1 MPHLSGLGPLL
12 PTAPQP
18 PVAIDPPSLG
28 PSSLAPSG
36 SLSPSGT
43 PGASFSDIMS
53 SAINQVESAHD
64 SAQQSVDKFLSGD
77 GDDLHSTILAT
88 QRADLEF
95 QMFMQVR
102 NKVVSAYQEVMKM
115 QL

>member
-1 MPHLSGLGPLL
+1 MNLSGLGSLIPVPPQLAAPAL
-12 PTAPQP
+12 TA
-18 PVAIDPPSLG
+18 AAG
-28 PSSLAPSG
+28 PASAS
-36 SLSPSGT
+36 T
-43 PGASFSDIMS
+43 GASFSDMLS
-53 SAINQVESAHD
+53 GAINEVESSRNA
-64 SAQQSVDKFLSGD
+64 ANNSVGQFLSGE
-77 GDDLHSTILAT
+77 GNDLHSTILSS

>member
-1 MPHLSGLGPLL
+1 MGG
-12 PTAPQP
+12 
-18 PVAIDPPSLG
+18 
-28 PSSLAPSG
+28 
-36 SLSPSGT
+36 
-43 PGASFSDIMS
+43 
-53 SAINQVESAHD
+53 AINEVESSRA
-64 SAQQSVDKFLSGD
+64 SAAKSVDQFLSGN
-77 GDDLHSTILAT
+77 GDDLHSTILAS